1 MNLTAGTKLG
11 AYEIRSKIGEGG
23 MGEVYRAR
31 DEKLNRDVA
40 IKVLPAAFSS
50 DAERL
55 RRFEQEA
62 QTAGTLN
69 HPNILV
75 IYHIE
80 THDGSPYIVS
90 ELLEGQ
96 TLRERLNGT
105 LLSQRKALDLGLQV
119 VRGLAAAHEKGV
131 VHRDIKPDNIF
142 ITNDGRVKILDFGLA
157 KLSAETFNGE
167 SQTEVATRK
176 VKTDPGTVMGT
187 IGYMSPEQLRGQN
200 ADARS
205 DIFSFGAVFYEMLSG
220 TRAFYRNSTAETISA
235 ILKEDPPDLSTTNKM
250 VSPLLERVINRCLEK
265 NPEQR
270 FQSTRDLGFAI
281 EALSGAAIDSSET
294 TMAPLS
300 RIGKSS
306 KQKILAG
313 PRFWMTSTMIL
324 ALVLVALSIFVA
336 FRRSPRTEISPVVRY
351 DVPGLNKTA
360 LSLLRTPAVALSP
373 DGSTLAFLAN
383 SDGVNHLYLRKRDD
397 PEIKM
402 IPGTEGAL
410 DAAFSPDGQWIAFIA
425 DFTLKKVPLN
435 GPIVSLASNSND
447 PRGVG
452 WINNETLVYAP
463 GPTGSLFE
471 ISANG
476 GVPSAI
482 TTVDEKKSE
491 RTHRWPQALPGGKA
505 VLFTVGTL
513 DKPDDYENANIEA
526 VILATGERRLLVK
539 GASMARYVPSGHLLF
554 AREGVLYAVA
564 FDIDRLTVRG
574 QPVAV
579 ITGVAGDRT
588 TGAVHFSVGE
598 DGTLAYVPGNTTT
611 GIRTLVWVDKG
622 GNQTPVNIPRGQ
634 LNDLQISPDG
644 SKVALLQGSSGSG
657 DVWIYEFARSTFTR
671 FTFTNTNATPI
682 WSADGKN
689 VYYVSIAPVG
699 AGDQTTVFRK
709 PADGSREPETILT
722 VKGRQYLK
730 AILRDGETAL
740 FDSAL
745 QTITG
750 SIIKISLKP
759 GAEPT
764 PVVSTPQFN
773 HFAAAV
779 SSDGRWL
786 AYQSNESGRPEIYV
800 RDFVEG
806 GGRWQVSTAG
816 GQEPHWSPDGREL
829 YYRNNG
835 SLMVVPIE
843 TQTSFQA
850 GTPKNLFGEVYDLRS
865 NTGETYE
872 VDPRGGRFLLIRP
885 PKEDVSSAQV
895 RIVLNWFGELKRLVP
910 VK

>member
-1 MNLTAGTKLG
+1 
-11 AYEIRSKIGEGG
+11 

-31 DEKLNRDVA
+31 DEKLSREVA

-50 DAERL
+50 DTERL

-62 QTAGTLN
+62 QAAGTLN

-80 THDGSPYIVS
+80 TDDGSPPYIVS

-96 TLRERLNGT
+96 TLRERMNGSA
-105 LLSQRKALDLGLQV
+105 LPIRKALDLGLQI
-119 VRGLAAAHEKGV
+119 VRGLAAAHEKGI
-131 VHRDIKPDNIF
+131 VHRDIKPENILVVV
-142 ITNDGRVKILDFGLA
+142 DGRVKILDFGLA
-157 KLSAETFNGE
+157 KLSGEIFGGE

-220 TRAFYRNSTAETISA
+220 TRAFHRNSTAETISA
-235 ILKEDPPDLSTTNKM
+235 ILKEDPPDLSTTNQTI
-250 VSPLLERVINRCLEK
+250 SPSLERVVNRCLEK

-270 FQSTRDLGFAI
+270 FHSTSDLAFAI
-281 EALSGAAIDSSET
+281 ESLSSMATDSGPT
-294 TMAPLS
+294 TTV
-300 RIGKSS
+300 KSS
-306 KQKILAG
+306 PIAEGFKEKILH
-313 PRFWMTSTMIL
+313 RSRLWMATTVIL
-324 ALVLVALSIFVA
+324 ALVLLALATFVL
-336 FRRSPRTEISPVVRY
+336 FRRSSRTEMSAVVRY
-351 DVPGLNKTA
+351 DVPGLNNTA
-360 LSLLRTPAVALSP
+360 LNLLRTPAVAVSP

-383 SDGVNHLYLRKRDD
+383 SDGINHLCLRKRDD
-397 PEIKM
+397 TEIRM

-425 DFTLKKVPLN
+425 DFTLKKVPLK
-435 GPIVSLASNSND
+435 GPVVSLASNNND

-452 WINNETLVYAP
+452 WINNDTLVYAP
-463 GPTGSLFE
+463 APTGSLFE

-476 GVPSAI
+476 GAPRAI
-482 TTVDEKKSE
+482 TTVDEKKNE

-505 VLFTVGTL
+505 ILFTVGTL
-513 DKPDDYENANIEA
+513 DKPDDYEDANIEA
-526 VILATGERRLLVK
+526 VVLGTGERRLILK
-539 GASMARYVPSGHLLF
+539 GASMARYVPSGHLIF

-564 FDIDRLTVRG
+564 FDVDGLTVRG

-579 ITGVAGDRT
+579 LSGVAGDRT
-588 TGAVHFSVGE
+588 TGAVHFSVAD
-598 DGTLAYVPGNTTT
+598 DGTLGYVPGSATT

-622 GNQTPVNIPRGQ
+622 GNQTPVNVQRGQ

-644 SKVALLQGSSGSG
+644 SRVALVQGSSGSG

-671 FTFTNTNATPI
+671 FTFTTSNATPI
-682 WSADGKN
+682 WSADSKHI
-689 VYYVSIAPVG
+689 YYASIAQAG
-699 AGDQTTVFRK
+699 TGDQTTIFRK
-709 PADGSREPETILT
+709 PADGSHEAETVLT
-722 VKGRQYLK
+722 MNGRQYLK

-740 FDSAL
+740 LDSQL
-745 QTITG
+745 QTTTG
-750 SIIKISLKP
+750 SIIKTTLRQ
-759 GAEPT
+759 GAQPI
-764 PVVSTPQFN
+764 PVVSAPQFN

-786 AYQSNESGRPEIYV
+786 AYQSNASGRPEIYV
-800 RDFVEG
+800 RDFAEG
-806 GGRWQVSTAG
+806 GGRWQISTGG

-843 TQTSFQA
+843 TQPSFHA
-850 GTPKNLFGEVYDLRS
+850 GTPRRLFGEVYDLRS

-885 PKEDVSSAQV
+885 PKEEVSSAQV
-895 RIVLNWFGELKRLVP
+895 RMVLNWFSELQRLVP